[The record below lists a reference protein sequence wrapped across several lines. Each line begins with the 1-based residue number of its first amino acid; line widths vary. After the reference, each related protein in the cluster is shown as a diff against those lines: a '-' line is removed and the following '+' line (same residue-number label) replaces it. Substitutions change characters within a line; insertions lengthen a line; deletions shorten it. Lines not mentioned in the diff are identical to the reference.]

1 MNLTDNDWGL
11 IHDAIGW
18 EVMLIHGDEPNP
30 RAIRLLEIQ
39 QSIARQLNYDRR
51 NTASPDD

>member
-30 RAIRLLEIQ
+30 RVIRLLEIQ
-39 QSIARQLNYDRR
+39 QSIAH
-51 NTASPDD
+51 